1 MVTFYNI
8 RIEDGML
15 KANVHNETNGNKES
29 IIASIDGEYHSSE
42 DKEIVKATWSII
54 AEYLEK
60 NKLPKKTTVSWG

>member
-1 MVTFYNI
+1 
-8 RIEDGML
+8 ML

-29 IIASIDGEYHSSE
+29 IIASIDGEHHSSN

-60 NKLPKKTTVSWG
+60 NKLPKKTTVSCGGVETDMYHER